1 MFFFKILRRRDYQQ
15 LLDERDDLHEQRR
28 KYQQLESQYKILE
41 KQKGNL
47 KDKYQKQ
54 TAEINEQLEAA
65 EQKARDYES
74 IQAEYKKLK
83 EGVQERIA
91 EEIEEGIKELG
102 FSRTQIEKL
111 WEDRAELVELYKD
124 RLYSLAKQFS
134 QASRDMRKNRG
145 LFLLLID
152 NLNVVNENFSEFH
165 DGQTEHLIQSRYQ
178 GIDDLP
184 QIFSPKINDVFSY
197 MGEKIMLKDEN
208 GEITGYEERD
218 GALLIDLRGISVRS
232 RIMVEGVRTYRVYS
246 RVEALTKGSA
256 KHNAAIYAS
265 SLNEVMVAI
274 VVSEENSEVT
284 MFRDGC
290 FIKSYSPYGDAE
302 TLREDNISENL
313 PEVGLTLTDVG
324 MVDETTI
331 IEDKETSQE
340 KEGSVLEDI
349 GWQKEIIMASKDVEA
364 DNNIEDAEILQ
375 EGIILDEEDELT
387 PTDIDELEEV
397 TIVED
402 SDSQNDVEDI
412 EVDDDDDDETLVP
425 PTVR

>member
-15 LLDERDDLHEQRR
+15 LLDEQNELREQRR
-28 KYQQLESQYKILE
+28 HYQQLESQYKILE
-41 KQKGNL
+41 KQKSNL
-47 KDKYQKQ
+47 ENKYQKQ
-54 TAEINEQLEAA
+54 TTEIAGQLEAV
-65 EQKARDYES
+65 EQKAADYELL
-74 IQAEYKKLK
+74 QAEYQKLK

-91 EEIEEGIKELG
+91 EEIEEGVKELG

-111 WEDRAELVELYKD
+111 WEDRAELVELYRD

-134 QASRDMRKNRG
+134 QASREMRKNRG
-145 LFLLLID
+145 LFLLLVD
-152 NLNVVNENFSEFH
+152 NRNLVNENFSEFH
-165 DGQTEHLIQSRYQ
+165 DGQTEHLIQSQYQ

-197 MGEKIMLKDEN
+197 MGEKVMLKDEN

-284 MFRDGC
+284 MFRDGR

-302 TLREDNISENL
+302 TLRENNIAENL
-313 PEVGLTLTDVG
+313 PEIGLTSTDVG

-331 IEDKETSQE
+331 IEDKETSQG
-340 KEGSVLEDI
+340 KENLALEDMR
-349 GWQKEIIMASKDVEA
+349 WQKEMMTSKDVEV
-364 DNNIEDAEILQ
+364 DNDIEDVQILQ
-375 EGIILDEEDELT
+375 EHIILDEDEEDELT

-397 TIVED
+397 TIIED
-402 SDSQNDVEDI
+402 SDSHNDVEDI
-412 EVDDDDDDETLVP
+412 EVDDDETLAP

>member
-1 MFFFKILRRRDYQQ
+1 MFFFKILRRRDYEQ
-15 LLDERDDLHEQRR
+15 LLDEQNELREQRR
-28 KYQQLESQYKILE
+28 HYQQLESQYKILE

-47 KDKYQKQ
+47 ENKYQKQ
-54 TAEINEQLEAA
+54 TTEIAGQLEAV
-65 EQKARDYES
+65 EQKAADYELL
-74 IQAEYKKLK
+74 QAEYQKLK

-91 EEIEEGIKELG
+91 EEIEEGVKELG

-111 WEDRAELVELYKD
+111 WEDRAELVELYRD

-134 QASRDMRKNRG
+134 QANREMRKNRG

-152 NLNVVNENFSEFH
+152 NRNVVNENFSEFH
-165 DGQTEHLIQSRYQ
+165 DGQTEHLIQSQYQ

-197 MGEKIMLKDEN
+197 MGEKVMLKDEN

-284 MFRDGC
+284 MFRDGR
-290 FIKSYSPYGDAE
+290 FVKSYSPYGDAE
-302 TLREDNISENL
+302 TLRENNIAENL
-313 PEVGLTLTDVG
+313 PEIGLTSTDVG

-331 IEDKETSQE
+331 IEDKETSQG
-340 KEGSVLEDI
+340 KENLALEDMR
-349 GWQKEIIMASKDVEA
+349 WQKEMMTSKDVEV
-364 DNNIEDAEILQ
+364 DNDIEDVQILQ
-375 EGIILDEEDELT
+375 EHIILDEDEEDELT
-387 PTDIDELEEV
+387 PTDTDELEEV
-397 TIVED
+397 TIIED
-402 SDSQNDVEDI
+402 SDSHNDVEDI
-412 EVDDDDDDETLVP
+412 EVDDDETLAP

>member
-1 MFFFKILRRRDYQQ
+1 MFFFKILRRRDYEQ
-15 LLDERDDLHEQRR
+15 LLDEQNELREQRR
-28 KYQQLESQYKILE
+28 HYQQLESQYKILE

-47 KDKYQKQ
+47 ENKYQKQ
-54 TAEINEQLEAA
+54 TTEIAGQLEAV
-65 EQKARDYES
+65 EQKAADYDLL
-74 IQAEYKKLK
+74 QAEYQKLK

-91 EEIEEGIKELG
+91 EEIEEGVKELG

-111 WEDRAELVELYKD
+111 WEDRAELVELYRD

-134 QASRDMRKNRG
+134 QANREMRKNRG

-152 NLNVVNENFSEFH
+152 NRNVVNENFSEFH
-165 DGQTEHLIQSRYQ
+165 DGQTEHLIQSQYQ

-197 MGEKIMLKDEN
+197 MGEKVMLKDEN

-284 MFRDGC
+284 MFRDGR

-302 TLREDNISENL
+302 TLRENNIAENL
-313 PEVGLTLTDVG
+313 PEIGLTSTDVG

-331 IEDKETSQE
+331 IEDKETSQG
-340 KEGSVLEDI
+340 KENLALEDMR
-349 GWQKEIIMASKDVEA
+349 WQKEMMTSKDVEV
-364 DNNIEDAEILQ
+364 DNDIEDVQILQ
-375 EGIILDEEDELT
+375 ECIILDEDEEDELT
-387 PTDIDELEEV
+387 PTDTDELEEV
-397 TIVED
+397 TIIED
-402 SDSQNDVEDI
+402 SDSHNDVEDI
-412 EVDDDDDDETLVP
+412 EVDDDETLAP

>member
-15 LLDERDDLHEQRR
+15 LLDERDELREQRR
-28 KYQQLESQYKILE
+28 QYQQLESQYKILE

-47 KDKYQKQ
+47 ENKYQKQ
-54 TAEINEQLEAA
+54 TTEIAGQLEAVK
-65 EQKARDYES
+65 QKAADYELL
-74 IQAEYKKLK
+74 QAEYQKLK

-91 EEIEEGIKELG
+91 EEIEEGVKELG

-111 WEDRAELVELYKD
+111 WEDRAELVELYRD

-134 QASRDMRKNRG
+134 QASREMRKNRG
-145 LFLLLID
+145 LFLLLVD
-152 NLNVVNENFSEFH
+152 NRNLVNENFSEFH
-165 DGQTEHLIQSRYQ
+165 DGQTEHLIQGQYQ

-197 MGEKIMLKDEN
+197 MGEKVMLKDEN

-284 MFRDGC
+284 MFRDGR
-290 FIKSYSPYGDAE
+290 FVKSYSPYGDAE
-302 TLREDNISENL
+302 TLRENNIAENL
-313 PEVGLTLTDVG
+313 PEIGLTSTDVG

-331 IEDKETSQE
+331 IEDKETSQG
-340 KEGSVLEDI
+340 KENLALEDMR
-349 GWQKEIIMASKDVEA
+349 WQKEMMTSKDVEV
-364 DNNIEDAEILQ
+364 DNDIEDVQILQ
-375 EGIILDEEDELT
+375 EHIILDEDEEDELT

-397 TIVED
+397 TIIED
-402 SDSQNDVEDI
+402 SDSHNDVEDI
-412 EVDDDDDDETLVP
+412 EVDDDETLAP

>member
-15 LLDERDDLHEQRR
+15 LLDEQNELREQRR
-28 KYQQLESQYKILE
+28 HYQQLESQYKILE

-47 KDKYQKQ
+47 ENKYQKQ
-54 TAEINEQLEAA
+54 TTEIAGQLEAV
-65 EQKARDYES
+65 EQKAADYELL
-74 IQAEYKKLK
+74 QAEYQKLK

-91 EEIEEGIKELG
+91 EEIEEGVKELG

-111 WEDRAELVELYKD
+111 WEDRAELVELYRD

-134 QASRDMRKNRG
+134 QANREMRKNRG
-145 LFLLLID
+145 LFLLLVD
-152 NLNVVNENFSEFH
+152 NRNLVNENFSEFH
-165 DGQTEHLIQSRYQ
+165 DGQTEHLIQGQYQ

-197 MGEKIMLKDEN
+197 MGEKVMLKDEN

-284 MFRDGC
+284 MFRDGR

-302 TLREDNISENL
+302 TLRENNIAENL
-313 PEVGLTLTDVG
+313 PEIGLTSTDVG

-331 IEDKETSQE
+331 IEDKETSQG
-340 KEGSVLEDI
+340 KENLALEDMR
-349 GWQKEIIMASKDVEA
+349 WQKEMMTSKDVEV
-364 DNNIEDAEILQ
+364 DNDIEDVQILQ
-375 EGIILDEEDELT
+375 EHIILDEDEEDELT

-397 TIVED
+397 TIIED
-402 SDSQNDVEDI
+402 SDSHNDVEDI
-412 EVDDDDDDETLVP
+412 EVDDDETLAP

>member
-15 LLDERDDLHEQRR
+15 LLDEQNELREQRR
-28 KYQQLESQYKILE
+28 HYQQLESQYKILE

-47 KDKYQKQ
+47 ENKYQKQ
-54 TAEINEQLEAA
+54 TTEIAGQLEAV
-65 EQKARDYES
+65 EQKAADYELL
-74 IQAEYKKLK
+74 QAEYQKLK

-91 EEIEEGIKELG
+91 EEIEEGVKELG

-111 WEDRAELVELYKD
+111 WEDRAELVELYRD

-145 LFLLLID
+145 LFLLLVD
-152 NLNVVNENFSEFH
+152 NRNLVNENFSEFH
-165 DGQTEHLIQSRYQ
+165 DGQTEHLIQGQYQ

-197 MGEKIMLKDEN
+197 MGEKVMLKDEN

-284 MFRDGC
+284 MFRDGR

-302 TLREDNISENL
+302 TLRENNIAENL
-313 PEVGLTLTDVG
+313 PEIGLTSTDVG

-331 IEDKETSQE
+331 IEDKETSQG
-340 KEGSVLEDI
+340 KENLALEDMR
-349 GWQKEIIMASKDVEA
+349 WQKEMMTSKDVEV
-364 DNNIEDAEILQ
+364 DNDIEDVQILQ
-375 EGIILDEEDELT
+375 EHIILDEDEEDELT
-387 PTDIDELEEV
+387 PTDTDELEEV
-397 TIVED
+397 TIIED
-402 SDSQNDVEDI
+402 SDSHNDVEDI
-412 EVDDDDDDETLVP
+412 EVDDDETLAP

>member
-1 MFFFKILRRRDYQQ
+1 MFFFKILRRRDYEQ
-15 LLDERDDLHEQRR
+15 LLDEQNELREQRR
-28 KYQQLESQYKILE
+28 HYQQLESQYKILE

-47 KDKYQKQ
+47 ENKYQKQ
-54 TAEINEQLEAA
+54 TTEIAGQLEAV
-65 EQKARDYES
+65 EQKAADYELL
-74 IQAEYKKLK
+74 QAEYQKLK

-91 EEIEEGIKELG
+91 EEIEEGVKELG
-102 FSRTQIEKL
+102 FSRIQIEKL
-111 WEDRAELVELYKD
+111 WEDRAELVELYRD

-145 LFLLLID
+145 LFLLLVD
-152 NLNVVNENFSEFH
+152 NRNLVNENFSEFH
-165 DGQTEHLIQSRYQ
+165 DGQTEHLIQSQYQ

-197 MGEKIMLKDEN
+197 MGEKVMLKDEN

-284 MFRDGC
+284 MFRDGR
-290 FIKSYSPYGDAE
+290 FVKSYSPYGDAE
-302 TLREDNISENL
+302 TLRENNIAENL
-313 PEVGLTLTDVG
+313 PEIGLTSTDVG
-324 MVDETTI
+324 IVDETTI
-331 IEDKETSQE
+331 IEDKETSQG
-340 KEGSVLEDI
+340 KENLALEDMR
-349 GWQKEIIMASKDVEA
+349 WQKEMMTSKDVEV
-364 DNNIEDAEILQ
+364 DNDIEDVQILQ
-375 EGIILDEEDELT
+375 ERIMLDEDEEDELT

-397 TIVED
+397 TIIED
-402 SDSQNDVEDI
+402 SDNHNDVEDI
-412 EVDDDDDDETLVP
+412 EVDDDETLAP

>member
-15 LLDERDDLHEQRR
+15 LLDEQNELREQRR
-28 KYQQLESQYKILE
+28 HYQQLESQYKILE

-47 KDKYQKQ
+47 ENKYQKQ
-54 TAEINEQLEAA
+54 TTEIAGQLEAV
-65 EQKARDYES
+65 EQKAADYELL
-74 IQAEYKKLK
+74 QAEYQKLK

-91 EEIEEGIKELG
+91 EEIEEGVKELG

-111 WEDRAELVELYKD
+111 WEDRAELVELYRD

-145 LFLLLID
+145 LFLLLVD
-152 NLNVVNENFSEFH
+152 NRNLVNENFSEFH
-165 DGQTEHLIQSRYQ
+165 DGQTEHLIQGQYQ

-197 MGEKIMLKDEN
+197 MGEKVMLKDEN

-284 MFRDGC
+284 MFRDGR
-290 FIKSYSPYGDAE
+290 FVKSYSPYGDAE
-302 TLREDNISENL
+302 TLRENNIAENL
-313 PEVGLTLTDVG
+313 PEIGLTSTDVG

-331 IEDKETSQE
+331 IEDKETSQG
-340 KEGSVLEDI
+340 KENLALEDMR
-349 GWQKEIIMASKDVEA
+349 WQKEMMTSKDVEV
-364 DNNIEDAEILQ
+364 DNDIEDVQILQ
-375 EGIILDEEDELT
+375 EHIILDEDEEDELT

-397 TIVED
+397 TIIED
-402 SDSQNDVEDI
+402 SDSHNDVEDI
-412 EVDDDDDDETLVP
+412 EVDDDETLAP